1 MPPKTVK
8 FKIINMIN
16 YNEKYIINN
25 GQDSIVFTQ
34 GNENTVNGQYS
45 AGTITGTI
53 DDNVLKGTFYNQKS
67 NSAGLIELTFQ
78 ENSFIAK
85 WKQGLEPGPMRGKWN
100 GKLKITS
107 SASDKSEKHEIK
119 LARHL
124 STDTSTCIGSQIAI
138 GMLDNSQ
145 VQELLT
151 YLDAKEFTDNKY
163 LSDIQDYNELY
174 HRIGIPF
181 SPEFNSLIDLA
192 DDDAKSFPE
201 DLVFEF
207 DEYEDIITKEQEGF
221 CFVDSG
227 FYLISIRFED
237 FYMLKEAV
245 VESIEHSKIQ
255 PGIDKLP
262 IVGVMLMGDPSFYQL
277 NTFWLNDMP
286 MHSADEDGDGNI
298 YSTYQILYYYDGR
311 ELIELDDAYSL
322 EDMLEILGNENIIM
336 YSNRTDE
343 APSIVSSIEDIS
355 PLLININEVDEG
367 TLSLKIETLKEILN
381 NQ

>member
-1 MPPKTVK
+1 MPPKIVQ

-16 YNEKYIINN
+16 YNVKYIINN

-53 DDNVLKGTFYNQKS
+53 DDNVFKGTFYNQKS

-78 ENSFIAK
+78 EISFIAK
-85 WKQGLEPGPMRGKWN
+85 WKQGIEPGPMRGKWN
-100 GKLKITS
+100 GKLKVISSTS
-107 SASDKSEKHEIK
+107 AQSEKHKIK

-138 GMLDNSQ
+138 GILDNSQ
-145 VQELLT
+145 VKELLT
-151 YLDAKEFTDNKY
+151 YLDAKEFMNNKY
-163 LSDIQDYNELY
+163 LNDIQDYNELY

-207 DEYEDIITKEQEGF
+207 DEYEDIITKEQDSF

-237 FYMLKEAV
+237 FYMLKEAE
-245 VESIEHSKIQ
+245 VESIENSRIQ

-286 MHSADEDGDGNI
+286 MDSADEDGDGNI

-311 ELIELDDAYSL
+311 ELTQLDDAYSL

-355 PLLININEVDEG
+355 PLLIDNNELDEG
-367 TLSLKIETLKEILN
+367 TLSLKIENLKQVLN

>member
-1 MPPKTVK
+1 
-8 FKIINMIN
+8 MIN
-16 YNEKYIINN
+16 YNVKYIINN
-25 GQDSIVFTQ
+25 GQESIVFTQ
-34 GNENTVNGQYS
+34 GNENTVNGQYG

-53 DDNVLKGTFYNQKS
+53 DDNVLKGTFFNQKN

-85 WKQGLEPGPMRGKWN
+85 WRQGLEPGPMKGKWN
-100 GKLKITS
+100 GKLKVIS

-151 YLDAKEFTDNKY
+151 YLEAKEFTDNKY
-163 LSDIQDYNELY
+163 LSDIQEYNELY

-181 SPEFNSLIDLA
+181 SEEFYSLIDLA
-192 DDDAKSFPE
+192 DDDAKTFP
-201 DLVFEF
+201 DSLAFEF
-207 DEYEDIITKEQEGF
+207 DEYEDIIIKEQDVF
-221 CFVDSG
+221 SFHDTG

-237 FYMLKEAV
+237 FYMLKEAE
-245 VESIEHSKIQ
+245 VESIENSRIQ

-286 MHSADEDGDGNI
+286 MDSADEDGDGNI

-311 ELIELDDAYSL
+311 ELTQLDDAYSL

-355 PLLININEVDEG
+355 PSLINNNEVDER
-367 TLSLKIETLKEILN
+367 TLCLKIETLKEILN
-381 NQ
+381 NH